1 MVVIHFAFV
10 KERKN
15 NIVPHVQSH
24 TYTHTTIIT
33 SIPTSIVAKIIEKRR
48 PPQSIFI
55 MFVSLFKQI
64 GPFSMSVT
72 QREVKTENDFI
83 SCDYKLC

>member
-24 TYTHTTIIT
+24 TYTHTAIIT
-33 SIPTSIVAKIIEKRR
+33 SIPTSIVAKIIEKEETT
-48 PPQSIFI
+48 SIDI
-55 MFVSLFKQI
+55 YYVC
-64 GPFSMSVT
+64 
-72 QREVKTENDFI
+72 I
-83 SCDYKLC
+83 SFQAYWTI